1 MEWQEGGRDA
11 VPSASALFLSYSG
24 FVQFLVFLI
33 AFSLN
38 SYRLGLIY

>member
-11 VPSASALFLSYSG
+11 APSASALFLSYSG
-24 FVQFLVFLI
+24 FVQFLV
-33 AFSLN
+33 N